1 MPAQMYGV
9 ATSGVTLFRSIG
21 GSIGVA
27 LFGAVFTHVLQSN
40 LQQLLPEGAV
50 LPPGMNPVAVQH
62 LPADIRLDYLDAFGA
77 AIHAAFLMAA
87 GIMAVAF
94 VLSAVKGG
102 AAEDRDALSGP
113 GDAQQCLTQ
122 RRCGKIDKFAQLKR
136 RQIPSGIQQMDRR
149 RIRLDV
155 FQQQTELPV
164 AQAIQRLIMQ

>member
-1 MPAQMYGV
+1 M
-9 ATSGVTLFRSIG
+9 
-21 GSIGVA
+21 
-27 LFGAVFTHVLQSN
+27 
-40 LQQLLPEGAV
+40 
-50 LPPGMNPVAVQH
+50 
-62 LPADIRLDYLDAFGA
+62 
-77 AIHAAFLMAA
+77 
-87 GIMAVAF
+87 
-94 VLSAVKGG
+94 AVKGG

-164 AQAIQRLIMQ
+164 AQAIQRLIMQSAGHPHPQPRGIGGALWRGDG

>member
-1 MPAQMYGV
+1 M
-9 ATSGVTLFRSIG
+9 
-21 GSIGVA
+21 
-27 LFGAVFTHVLQSN
+27 
-40 LQQLLPEGAV
+40 
-50 LPPGMNPVAVQH
+50 
-62 LPADIRLDYLDAFGA
+62 
-77 AIHAAFLMAA
+77 
-87 GIMAVAF
+87 
-94 VLSAVKGG
+94 AVKGG